1 MLYIW
6 PFFAFFSAPLLLP
19 TVLEFLKAHLTTI
32 FTLVCGKRPLTTQTT
47 SSLSPPQKAIA
58 LQATNLLS
66 ANKIYYPFYLLF
78 TILLSLAIVKFN
90 TIIHPF
96 TLADNRHYMFYIFRY
111 TIRRSI
117 KMRYLLVGAYTLCRW
132 LVWKRL
138 AGNSTDKFPS
148 SANNKKTKS
157 KTKDTTTK
165 SSNSIGTLDEPS
177 SPSFASPQT
186 STILLWLLTTSLSL
200 ITAPLVEPR
209 YFILPWV
216 FFRLLVPAWQIPSAS
231 KSESSPP
238 TPTTQKNPLTL
249 LKNYITALGQKIDLT
264 LAAETL
270 WFVAINLGTMYMFLY
285 RPFYWRHSSGDLL
298 DSGKLQRFMW

>member
-19 TVLEFLKAHLTTI
+19 TILELLQTPLTTI
-32 FTLVCGKRPLTTQTT
+32 FTLVCGKRRSNTPTKSSLPAPPKPLT
-47 SSLSPPQKAIA
+47 
-58 LQATNLLS
+58 LQATNLIS
-66 ANKIYYPFYLLF
+66 VNKIYYPFYLLS
-78 TILLSLAIVKFN
+78 TILFSIAIVKFN

-117 KMRYLLVGAYTLCRW
+117 KMRYLLVGAYTLSRW

-138 AGNSTDKFPS
+138 AGNTTAKPPS
-148 SANNKKTKS
+148 PLKNKNTKS
-157 KTKDTTTK
+157 KTKTTNP
-165 SSNSIGTLDEPS
+165 SNGLGTLNEPNSTS
-177 SPSFASPQT
+177 SASPPT

-216 FFRLLVPAWQIPSAS
+216 FFRLLVPAWQVPLP
-231 KSESSPP
+231 ESSAPATSLNI
-238 TPTTQKNPLTL
+238 TPKSPLTHL
-249 LKNYITALGQKIDLT
+249 HKAITTLGRKIDLT
-264 LAAETL
+264 LAVETL
-270 WFVAINLGTMYMFLY
+270 WFIAINLGTMYMFLY
-285 RPFYWRHSSGDLL
+285 RPFYWRDNSGDLL
-298 DSGKLQRFMW
+298 DGGRLQRFMW